1 MLDMGEV
8 LAAELGEAVLAI
20 PGPLRTV
27 LFVRGLARRQWV
39 NSTEWLDPAE
49 QRDGHWTAALLWQA
63 HKALDPARD
72 LHACLQQLQQ
82 LLQLPGLRAPAARR
96 LGLRPGARVSGAG
109 TCPHLPVRASGAKT
123 DDLPS
128 RHGVRKYLLLR
139 GSKARKQSGCSANLS
154 RTG

>member
-27 LFVRGLARRQWV
+27 LFVRALARRQWV
-39 NSTEWLDPAE
+39 NSMEWLDPAE

-82 LLQLPGLRAPAARR
+82 LPGLRAPAARR

-109 TCPHLPVRASGAKT
+109 TCPYLPVRTSGAKT

-128 RHGVRKYLLLR
+128 RHGVRKYLLLW